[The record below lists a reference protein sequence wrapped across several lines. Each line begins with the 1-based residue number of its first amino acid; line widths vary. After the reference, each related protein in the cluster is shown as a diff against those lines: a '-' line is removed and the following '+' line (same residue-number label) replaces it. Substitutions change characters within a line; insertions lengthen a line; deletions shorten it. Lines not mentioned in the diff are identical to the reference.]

1 MFKEE
6 YALLIVE
13 KNSMHCKHF
22 LANAP
27 VAQRADRRLIGEAID
42 IDFPEQHTRESEIPS
57 PGTSRR

>member
-1 MFKEE
+1 LFKEE

-42 IDFPEQHTRESEIPS
+42 IDFPEQHTR
-57 PGTSRR
+57 